1 MPNIK
6 ELLQSTTN
14 RLVAVTV
21 MAHVIVSALFAGAP
35 SGLELY
41 AWQNPQFQV
50 WQLGTY
56 MFLHADWLH
65 LGLNMLALWSFG
77 RVLEQAW
84 GGRRFLTFFL
94 ICGVGAALV
103 HLAVSNYEYQALLN
117 TITAAG
123 LTDQDISRV
132 VVEGLDISAQ
142 FAGVSSENLGQLW
155 GLYNAPAVGASGAVY
170 GVLVAFAL
178 LFPGFKVMLIFL
190 PIPISARYFVPV
202 LLLIDLT
209 AGLTGVAIFGQN
221 IAHFAH
227 LGGALMGFLTLQFW
241 LRAHRVRSR

>member
-14 RLVAVTV
+14 RLVVV
-21 MAHVIVSALFAGAP
+21 IVLIHIIVSALFAGAP

-41 AWQNPQFQV
+41 AWENPKFQI
-50 WQLGTY
+50 WQLATY

-77 RVLEQAW
+77 RVLERAW
-84 GGRRFLTFFL
+84 GGRRFFIFFL
-94 ICGVGAALV
+94 VCGLGAALV
-103 HLAVSNYEYQALLN
+103 HLAVSSYEYQSLVTNLMS
-117 TITAAG
+117 AG
-123 LTDQDISRV
+123 LSDQDISRV
-132 VVEGLDISAQ
+132 VVNGLDISAQ
-142 FAGVSSENLGQLW
+142 FAGVTSANLGELW
-155 GLYNAPAVGASGAVY
+155 GLYNAPALGASGAVY
-170 GVLVAFAL
+170 GILVAFAM

-209 AGLTGVAIFGQN
+209 AGLTGFAIFGQN

-227 LGGALMGFLTLQFW
+227 LGGALVGFLTVQYW
-241 LRAHRVRSR
+241 LRANRPAR